1 MAEQSHNPQARRSFL
16 ALAGAGLLSIA
27 LAGCQVVPRR
37 PAPPP
42 PPEPTGPVRPPI
54 SPNLP
59 PDETRNRVAVLVP
72 LSGANAGVGQ
82 SIANAANLAL
92 LDTGGERIR
101 ITVYDTAKGGAL
113 AAANEALADGN
124 GLFLGPLLADDA
136 RAVAP
141 VARSR
146 GVPVIAFSNDSSVAG
161 NGVYLMGFTPA
172 QSITRTVS
180 FSTERGV
187 QRFAALTP
195 QGVYGR
201 RASQAMI
208 EAVERAGGRMVAM
221 QEFGRTPAAMRAAV
235 ATLNGQGA
243 YDAVLIADSGKTA
256 AAVAALVRSGPSGR
270 ARILGTELWSTE
282 AGLAALPALR
292 GAWFASAS
300 DTMFNQFKTRYR
312 ARYGKTPYRL
322 ASLGYDAVLLSVRV
336 AADWRIGWPFPE
348 RALLDPGG
356 FAGVDGAFR
365 FRPNGVGERALQ
377 VQEIGP
383 GGLTVISPAPRG
395 FSN

>member
-1 MAEQSHNPQARRSFL
+1 MAEQSHHPQARRSFL

-42 PPEPTGPVRPPI
+42 PPAPTPVRPPI

-59 PDETRNRVAVLVP
+59 PDETRNRIAVLVP
-72 LSGANAGVGQ
+72 LSGTNAGVGQ

-124 GLFLGPLLADDA
+124 GLFLGPLLAEDA
-136 RAVAP
+136 RAIAP
-141 VARSR
+141 ITRSR

-161 NGVYLMGFTPA
+161 NSVYLMGFTPT

-180 FSTERGV
+180 FATERGLR
-187 QRFAALTP
+187 RFAALTP

-208 EAVERAGGRMVAM
+208 DAVEQAGGRMVAM
-221 QEFGRTPAAMRAAV
+221 QEFGRTPAAMREAV

-243 YDAVLIADSGKTA
+243 YDAVLIADSARPA
-256 AAVAALVRSGPSGR
+256 ATVAALVRSGPSGG

-282 AGLAALPALR
+282 PGLAELAALR

-300 DTMFNQFKTRYR
+300 DTMFNQFRTRYR

-365 FRPNGVGERALQ
+365 FRPNGVAERALQ

-383 GGLTVISPAPRG
+383 GGPTVVSPAPRG

>member
-1 MAEQSHNPQARRSFL
+1 MAEQSHHPQARRSFL
-16 ALAGAGLLSIA
+16 ALAGAGLLAVA

-42 PPEPTGPVRPPI
+42 PPTPTPVRPPI

-59 PDETRNRVAVLVP
+59 PDETRNRVAVLAP
-72 LSGANAGVGQ
+72 LSGTNAGVGQ

-124 GLFLGPLLADDA
+124 GLFLGPLLAEDA
-136 RAVAP
+136 RAIAP
-141 VARSR
+141 VARAR

-161 NGVYLMGFTPA
+161 NGVYLMGFTPT

-180 FSTERGV
+180 FAMERGV
-187 QRFAALTP
+187 RRFAALTP

-208 EAVERAGGRMVAM
+208 DAVEQAGGRMVAM
-221 QEFGRTPAAMRAAV
+221 QEFGRTPAAMREAV

-243 YDAVLIADSGKTA
+243 YDAVLIADSARPA
-256 AAVAALVRSGPSGR
+256 ATVAALVRSGPSGR
-270 ARILGTELWSTE
+270 ARILGTELWSAE
-282 AGLAALPALR
+282 PGLAELAALR

-336 AADWRIGWPFPE
+336 AAGWRIGWPFPE

-365 FRPNGVGERALQ
+365 FRPSGVAERALQ

-383 GGLTVISPAPRG
+383 GGLTVVSPAPRG
-395 FSN
+395 FSD